1 MCELSIIFTFVLAHI
16 VAWSAQGGGWRGAA
30 RAPFVVFVPAFAL
43 ILLQAVF
50 FDSYGN
56 LGLKL
61 GTLLSWE
68 VLYFFCYVTLRVA
81 LRPEAGA
88 GRSQAEQG

>member
-1 MCELSIIFTFVLAHI
+1 MCELSIIFTFSLAHI
-16 VAWSAQGGGWRGAA
+16 VAWSALGGGWSGAA
-30 RAPFVVFVPAFAL
+30 RAPFVVFIPAFAL
-43 ILLQAVF
+43 VLLEAVF

-68 VLYFFCYVTLRVA
+68 VMYFFCYVTLRVA

-88 GRSQAEQG
+88 NRSQAEQG

>member
-1 MCELSIIFTFVLAHI
+1 MCELSIILTFVLAHI

-30 RAPFVVFVPAFAL
+30 RAPFVVFVPALAL

-50 FDSYGN
+50 FDSYAN

-81 LRPEAGA
+81 LRSDGGEGQ
-88 GRSQAEQG
+88 SQAGQS